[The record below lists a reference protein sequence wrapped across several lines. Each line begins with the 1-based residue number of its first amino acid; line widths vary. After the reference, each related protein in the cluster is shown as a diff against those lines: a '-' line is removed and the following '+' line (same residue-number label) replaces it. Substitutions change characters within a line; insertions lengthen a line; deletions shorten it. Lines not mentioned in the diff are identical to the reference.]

1 MKKLLIITLLFSH
14 ISSFAFDDGS
24 DKIIKKYLK
33 AIGGAKEWE
42 GVNTLK
48 IVRHIDERSS
58 YVHMD
63 NISIVKEKAYK
74 QEYIINQGTPTI
86 VCVSE
91 NSGWYVSNDNMGSGS
106 FENKIKPLPEKS
118 FKLYKWLS
126 QYPWCFIDYEAKG
139 YKLSYKRD
147 VKISVDNT
155 SEIEMISSTGD
166 TTHYFFDKKTA
177 LLIKSAYK
185 NIEINHSDYKTI
197 GSVKIPHNVVFT
209 RTDYSHPNATR
220 PVPLMTFYIIDQVK
234 LNEPMDESIF
244 MKPKQ

>member
-42 GVNTLK
+42 GIKTIK
-48 IVRHIDERSS
+48 IVRHIDENSS
-58 YVHMD
+58 ITHMD
-63 NISIVKEKAYK
+63 NISIVKEKAFK
-74 QEYIINQGTPTI
+74 QEYIVESGTPNI
-86 VCVSE
+86 MCAYE
-91 NSGWYVSNDNMGSGS
+91 DKGWYVTNSVLGTGKFNAKVDNLS
-106 FENKIKPLPEKS
+106 EKA

-126 QYPWCFIDYEAKG
+126 QYPWCFIDYEEKG
-139 YKLSYKRD
+139 YKLSYKGD

-155 SEIEMISSTGD
+155 SEIEMISSAGD

-234 LNEPMDESIF
+234 LNEPMDEKIF